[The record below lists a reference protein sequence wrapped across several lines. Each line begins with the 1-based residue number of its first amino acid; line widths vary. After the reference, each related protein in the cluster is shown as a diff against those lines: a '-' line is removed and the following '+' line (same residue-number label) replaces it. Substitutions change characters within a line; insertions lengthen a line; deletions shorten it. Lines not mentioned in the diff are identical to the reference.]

1 MSIPMIREYE
11 GVKYPPVTFDPSDCT
26 LKDQIVDLLEN
37 ADQAF
42 SEQDMEMQD
51 PTFLLMDAVKLLNAA
66 IERLN
71 NATK

>member
-11 GVKYPPVTFDPSDCT
+11 GVEYPPVTFNPDDCT
-26 LKDQIVDLLEN
+26 LKDQIVDLLES

-42 SEQDMEMQD
+42 SEQDMEMHD
-51 PTFLLMDAVKLLNAA
+51 PTFLLMDAVKILDAA

-71 NATK
+71 NEP